1 MAAITGTA
9 ADAVADFDLRP
20 VRAYRLRFDRVTGWL
35 LLASALIWIGLLG
48 GLLALPNTP
57 EPLPAIQ
64 TLETLGSQTS
74 PALVA
79 AGLLALTVLDVAIG
93 AALLRGHRLAHVSA
107 QARALIGLAL
117 GAVYFAAVRDFPG
130 AFAFAVVQG
139 LILILLSRSTGIIM
153 LYPSMVWLVV
163 FFLVPLV
170 SVVAFS
176 LGRGSTLGAVD
187 MSVLTLANYQ
197 RIVSPVGISGLVYV
211 NIIVRTVWFSLA
223 ATILC
228 MLVGYPFAFW
238 MARQPERVRNALLL
252 LVMVPFWTSI
262 LVRTYAWLIILR
274 KDGLVNNL
282 LIDILHLI
290 DKPLEMTNTPGALL
304 LGMVYD
310 YLPFAILPLYSSIER
325 LDWSLVEAA
334 SDLYANGRKTFLRVI
349 LPLTTPGI
357 VAGSIL
363 VFIPSIGT
371 YVVSN
376 VLGGG
381 KVFLIGNLLEQQFIG
396 TTGDRA
402 FGAAIGFIL
411 AALMLVATVFYF
423 RLGVRN
429 R

>member
-1 MAAITGTA
+1 
-9 ADAVADFDLRP
+9 
-20 VRAYRLRFDRVTGWL
+20 
-35 LLASALIWIGLLG
+35 
-48 GLLALPNTP
+48 
-57 EPLPAIQ
+57 
-64 TLETLGSQTS
+64 
-74 PALVA
+74 
-79 AGLLALTVLDVAIG
+79 
-93 AALLRGHRLAHVSA
+93 
-107 QARALIGLAL
+107 
-117 GAVYFAAVRDFPG
+117 
-130 AFAFAVVQG
+130 
-139 LILILLSRSTGIIM
+139 
-153 LYPSMVWLVV
+153 
-163 FFLVPLV
+163 
-170 SVVAFS
+170 
-176 LGRGSTLGAVD
+176 
-187 MSVLTLANYQ
+187 
-197 RIVSPVGISGLVYV
+197 LVYV
-211 NIIVRTVWFSLA
+211 NIIVRTVWFSLV

-228 MLVGYPFAFW
+228 MLIGYPFAFW

-411 AALMLVATVFYF
+411 AALMLVATVIYF